1 MQAEMGAVQE
11 EVDDSSEF
19 ARVEFERRAL
29 LTLPVG
35 WKLAQLKAEHPNGT
49 YAEAKREIVNEIARC
64 WDMPYNIAAGN
75 SSGYNYASGRLDHQS
90 WVKAVRVRRS
100 RVASV
105 ILDRLFNAWKRE
117 AILIEGYLPQT
128 MRSIVTNWSH
138 QWFFEGWEHVD
149 PVKEATAAQIRLQAG
164 IDTLS
169 DIWGERGSDW
179 EDKLE
184 QIARERAR
192 MRELGISVEEVAATP
207 DPEDDEAMSACAI
220 VRDEAGRISGV
231 RRWRA

>member
-1 MQAEMGAVQE
+1 
-11 EVDDSSEF
+11 
-19 ARVEFERRAL
+19 
-29 LTLPVG
+29 
-35 WKLAQLKAEHPNGT
+35 
-49 YAEAKREIVNEIARC
+49 
-64 WDMPYNIAAGN
+64 
-75 SSGYNYASGRLDHQS
+75 
-90 WVKAVRVRRS
+90 
-100 RVASV
+100 
-105 ILDRLFNAWKRE
+105 
-117 AILIEGYLPQT
+117 

-192 MRELGISVEEVAATP
+192 MRELGISVEVVREEVEQ
-207 DPEDDEAMSACAI
+207 D
-220 VRDEAGRISGV
+220 
-231 RRWRA
+231 